1 MRQGGTKIVLLAAA
15 LTAGS
20 ASAITLT
27 GLTPNTLKVKVG
39 QPVTLTLTATG
50 VPPQGT
56 PLCFF
61 MLADGSGGGSY
72 GPNDIPTQAFV
83 GGSATLSP
91 FSYSKAGTF
100 TVTVTPRNGFTG
112 GGDDPFVAEMRE
124 YDESLMAKGVTPC
137 QGSATATITVWDPYH
152 EPAHLSALHMPPP
165 PEGASGPSKPGPGP
179 VETTMLHPGT
189 AVTLNPQP
197 LPPGSHTESLQTGHG
212 SMAAGGT
219 VATAWAPPPRV
230 RAAALSPA
238 LALEGTPV
246 RLALTADQAC
256 MGVHIAW
263 GDGSV
268 ESLNPNGRGMQRP
281 IQHVYRKVGAETVM
295 VAGENG
301 CQGQV
306 TAAVT
311 VTGPMQLRAPG
322 YVAPAAH
329 R

>member
-1 MRQGGTKIVLLAAA
+1 MRQGGTKLVLLAAA

-27 GLTPNTLKVKVG
+27 GLTPNTQKVKVG

-50 VPPQGT
+50 VPPQGP

-61 MLADGSGGGSY
+61 NLTHGDGSAQF
-72 GPNDIPTQAFV
+72 GPEIMSTGFV
-83 GGSATLSP
+83 SGSAPLGA
-91 FSYSKAGTF
+91 FSYAKAGTF
-100 TVTVTPRNGFTG
+100 TVIATPRSAVTG
-112 GGDDPFVAEMRE
+112 PQNPLLETVDEQFLAE
-124 YDESLMAKGVTPC
+124 GVTPC
-137 QGSATATITVWDPYH
+137 QGSATATVTVWDPYH
-152 EPAHLSALHMPPP
+152 EPVPRSALHLPPP
-165 PEGASGPSKPGPGP
+165 PEGANGPSKPGPGP
-179 VETTMLHPGT
+179 VETTMLHPGA
-189 AVTLNPQP
+189 AVALNPQP
-197 LPPGSHTESLQTGHG
+197 LPPGSHTDSLQTGQ
-212 SMAAGGT
+212 SPVAAGGT
-219 VATAWAPPPRV
+219 VATAWAPPRV

-238 LALEGTPV
+238 LVLEGTPV
-246 RLALTADQAC
+246 RLALTADQGC
-256 MGVHIAW
+256 MGVRIAW

-281 IQHVYRKVGAETVM
+281 IQHVYRKVAGETVM

-301 CQGQV
+301 CQGQAA
-306 TAAVT
+306 AAVT

>member
-50 VPPQGT
+50 VPAAGPSS
-56 PLCFF
+56 CFF
-61 MLADGSGGGSY
+61 ILTPGNGSTSL
-72 GPNDIPTQAFV
+72 GPEAMATGFV
-83 GGSATLSP
+83 SGSATLTA
-91 FSYSKAGTF
+91 FSYAKAGTF
-100 TVTVTPRNGFTG
+100 TATVTPRTTHQGAEDPLQIAA
-112 GGDDPFVAEMRE
+112 DDSFA
-124 YDESLMAKGVTPC
+124 SLGVQPC
-137 QGSATATITVWDPYH
+137 QGTATATITVWDPYT
-152 EPAHLSALHMPPP
+152 EPMHRSTLHAPVPPA
-165 PEGASGPSKPGPGP
+165 GVNGPSKPGPGP
-179 VETTMLHPGT
+179 VETTMLHPGA
-189 AVTLNPQP
+189 AVALNPQP
-197 LPPGSHTESLQTGHG
+197 LPPGAHTESLRTGQG
-212 SMAAGGT
+212 GVTAGGT
-219 VATAWAPPPRV
+219 LAVAGTPAPRV

-238 LALEGTPV
+238 LVLEGTPV
-246 RLALTADQAC
+246 RLALTADQGC

-281 IQHVYRKVGAETVM
+281 IQHVYRKLGAETVM

-301 CQGQV
+301 CQGQ
-306 TAAVT
+306 AAAVVT